1 MSRLHPKALTRSP
14 QGQPTRGKTAR
25 NRLRR
30 VDNFV
35 MQYDPTLLRRED
47 GLFRGAYFVD
57 LGYGAEPFTT
67 LESAERFRRLN
78 PQLPVLGVEIDP
90 PRVAA
95 ALPYAD
101 DLTHFRFGGFNVPL
115 RQRADGAAETVRL
128 IRAFNVLR
136 QYDESEVPAAW
147 SMLVASLLPGG
158 LLVEG
163 TSEPFGRLWVA
174 NLLRKPLKSSQKG
187 EAEMEGQDAL
197 PVQHEGLVF
206 STNFRLGFD
215 PADFQA
221 VLPKN
226 LIHRVVPGE
235 PISDFF
241 EAWKRATRETA
252 PMRVW
257 GLRKWFMAS
266 AERLLLDGYD
276 LLMQRKLLSR
286 GYLLWRFGSQWKS
299 PIWAN
304 SRGNCEKNL
313 VQDKSRDNTSG
324 VSCHGSRFV
333 VGMVSRP

>member
-1 MSRLHPKALTRSP
+1 MVRPHPKALPQSP
-14 QGQPTRGKTAR
+14 QGQPTRGKTAH

-35 MQYDPTLLRRED
+35 IQYDPTLLRRED
-47 GLFRGAYFVD
+47 GLFKGAFFVD

-67 LESAERFRRLN
+67 LESAQRFRRLN
-78 PQLPVLGVEIDP
+78 PHLPVLGVEIDP
-90 PRVAA
+90 ARVAA

-101 DLTHFRFGGFNVPL
+101 DLTQFRLGGFNLPL
-115 RQRADGAAETVRL
+115 RQCADGSTETVRL

-136 QYDESEVPAAW
+136 QYDEGAVSASW
-147 SMLVASLLPGG
+147 SMLAHGLVRGG

-174 NLLRKPLKSSQKG
+174 NLLRKPVNSSQKG
-187 EAEMEGQDAL
+187 ETGKGEQNLL
-197 PVQHEGLVF
+197 PVQYEGLVF

-257 GLRKWFMAS
+257 GLRKWFIAS

-286 GYLLWRFGSQWKS
+286 GYLLWRFGSQWKK
-299 PIWAN
+299 PYMGELT
-304 SRGNCEKNL
+304 R
-313 VQDKSRDNTSG
+313 
-324 VSCHGSRFV
+324 
-333 VGMVSRP
+333 